1 MNRTTLI
8 IALVGVLF
16 GSALFGVASGYAAQ
30 GNIARTGAVIGCDYR
45 SDEFPDLG
53 ESCESRARWIG
64 VRNGAA
70 ALLLGGIAVLAIS
83 RIRPRD

>member
-8 IALVGVLF
+8 IALVGILL
-16 GSALFGVASGYAAQ
+16 GSALFGIASTYAV
-30 GNIARTGAVIGCDYR
+30 GIDGGSSSLFVGCDYR

>member
-30 GNIARTGAVIGCDYR
+30 GNIASTGAVIGCDYY
-45 SDEFPDLG
+45 SDFPASI

-64 VRNGAA
+64 VRNGVA